1 MAAGRRVA
9 ISDVAARAGVSPT
22 TVSHVLSGRR
32 PVSAATQARVRSV
45 MDELGWEP
53 NEVARSLRTQRTQTI
68 ALIVPDITNPFY
80 PSVARG
86 LLDVVSEPGY
96 QVLIGN
102 TDGEPRAERDLVARM
117 VTRSVDAMVFAGYYS
132 KAADVAAAVA
142 AGIPVA
148 LMGGRRAAPGIDVLS
163 SDDLAAGELATSY
176 LIDRGYQRI
185 GFVTGPAGDG
195 PPADRVQGYRRA
207 LAAAGLRFVR
217 QLIVR
222 EEFSRAGGTAGLH
235 ALLDLP
241 RPPRA
246 VLCTNDMVA
255 IGALD
260 AVRDR
265 GLRVPDDV
273 AVMGFDD
280 IEAAA
285 LVSPS
290 LTTVS
295 GDPREQGRAVGR
307 VLLGRL
313 EGTAPSRPQ
322 RILFAPSVVR
332 RDSA

>member
-1 MAAGRRVA
+1 MAKRVGIA
-9 ISDVAARAGVSPT
+9 DVAARAGVSPT

-32 PVSAATQARVRSV
+32 HVSEVTQARVRSV

-53 NEVARSLRTQRTQTI
+53 NQLARSLRMQRTQTI

-102 TDGEPRAERDLVARM
+102 TDGSPSAEKDLVARM
-117 VTRSVDAMVFAGYYS
+117 VTRSVDAIVFAGYYS
-132 KAADVAAAVA
+132 KASDVTAAVE

-148 LMGGRRAAPGIDVLS
+148 LMGGRRASVGIDVLT
-163 SDDLAAGELATSY
+163 SDDLAAGEIATRY
-176 LIDRGYQRI
+176 LIGRGYHRI
-185 GFVTGPAGDG
+185 AFITGPSGDG
-195 PPADRVQGYRRA
+195 PPADRVKGYRRA
-207 LAAAGLRFVR
+207 LTSAGLRFNS
-217 QLIVR
+217 QLVVR
-222 EEFSRAGGTAGLH
+222 EEFSRAGGTAGMEK
-235 ALLDLP
+235 LLEL
-241 RPPRA
+241 RKPPRA

-260 AVRDR
+260 VARAR
-265 GLRVPDDV
+265 GLRVPDDL

-285 LVSPS
+285 LISPS
-290 LTTVS
+290 LTTIA

-313 EGTAPSRPQ
+313 AGTATASLPQ
-322 RILFAPSVVR
+322 RILFAPSVVPR
-332 RDSA
+332 ESA